1 MSADLVAYLAELTL
15 PLLEAAPVAAGRG
28 RRKLEA
34 VVLSGQ
40 RSIVAF
46 LK

>member
-1 MSADLVAYLAELTL
+1 MSADLVAYLAEQTV

-34 VVLSGQ
+34 VVPSDQ